1 MDNVMS
7 VSNNTLYIKG
17 DQSVEVTKRDVTL
30 GDLVAMECSQ
40 QSIVSQLKTIKV
52 MKIPEKG
59 KQRFVVSVLKIIE
72 LIHKEYPHLEIQS
85 YGSPDIIVTYE
96 EQKQGNKIWLF
107 CKIAFVV
114 LTTFFGSAFAIITF
128 NNDSGTPEIFEQ
140 VYELIMGAK
149 KQGFSLLELGYS
161 VGIVAGILVFFNHFG
176 KKKVSVDP
184 TPIEVEMRLYENDIQ
199 TTVIAE
205 YGRKGQE
212 LDVGKANTT
221 GNHRS

>member
-1 MDNVMS
+1 MPVAG
-7 VSNNTLYIKG
+7 NTLYVKG
-17 DQSVEVTKRDVTL
+17 EQSVEVKKRDVTL
-30 GDLVAMECSQ
+30 GDLLAMECSQ
-40 QSIVSQLKTIKV
+40 QNIVSKLKTIKV

-59 KQRFVVSVLKIIE
+59 QHRFVISILKIIE
-72 LIHKEYPHLEIQS
+72 LIHREYPHLEIQS

-96 EQKQGNKIWLF
+96 EQKQKGKIWLF

-114 LTTFFGSAFAIITF
+114 LTTFLGSAFAIITF
-128 NNDSGTPEIFEQ
+128 NNDSGIPEIFKQ
-140 VYELIMGAK
+140 VYELIVGEK
-149 KQGFSLLELGYS
+149 KQGFSLLELGYC
-161 VGIVAGILVFFNHFG
+161 VGIVVGILVFFNHFG

-212 LDVGKANTT
+212 LDVGTANNT